1 MAGITALAM
10 DRLPLEHPT
19 RISAIVLTT
28 ALLLGLHILLGVVV
42 RPFILPLLWSTVLAV
57 STWPLYA
64 RARALVP
71 NRPWVAA
78 LGLSLLLGAVL
89 LAVAIPLPLELAGE
103 LHLLG
108 SNISSLNIETTIH
121 SMRDVPLVGEMLA
134 EQLSALLHDE
144 QGLKSLLASHQAE
157 LVRFATQAAKGAINT
172 VTVTIMALAGCYI
185 LYLHG
190 EGVIAEAIAIMKRLG
205 SQRAEYLVGYIG
217 ATVRGAAYSVIA
229 TAIAQGTL
237 AGIGYSIAGA
247 PLPLLLALC
256 TMVFSLIPFG
266 APLLYVPI
274 SAYLLFG
281 SGLPWYHG
289 VGLLVWG
296 IVVVST
302 VDNFLRSVLISQAT
316 QVSPVIVF
324 IGVVGG
330 VLSFGL
336 LGVFIGPAIIGIAT
350 TLWRDFAEGT

>member
-1 MAGITALAM
+1 ME
-10 DRLPLEHPT
+10 RLPIEHPT

-28 ALLLGLHILLGVVV
+28 ALLLGLHVLLAVVV
-42 RPFILPLLWSTVLAV
+42 RPFITPLLWSMVLAIA
-57 STWPLYA
+57 TWPLYV
-64 RARALVP
+64 RARSLVP
-71 NRPWVAA
+71 HRPLVAA
-78 LGLSLLLGAVL
+78 ISLSLVLGAVL
-89 LAVAIPLPLELAGE
+89 LAIAIPLPLELAGE
-103 LHLLG
+103 LHQLG
-108 SNISSLNIETTIH
+108 SNLSGLNIETTLL
-121 SMRDVPLVGEMLA
+121 SLRQVPVIGPMLT
-134 EQLSALLHDE
+134 EQLTALLHDE
-144 QGLKSLLASHQAE
+144 QGLRSLLASHQAE
-157 LVRFATQAAKGAINT
+157 LVRFATQAARGVIDT
-172 VTVTIMALAGCYI
+172 VSVTIMALAGCCI

-190 EGVIAEAIAIMKRLG
+190 EAVIAEATAIMRRLG
-205 SQRAEYLVGYIG
+205 SQRSEYLVGYIG

-256 TMVFSLIPFG
+256 TMVLSLIPFG
-266 APLLYVPI
+266 APFLYVPI
-274 SAYLLFG
+274 SAYLILG

-316 QVSPVIVF
+316 QVSPVLVF

-350 TLWRDFAEGT
+350 TLWRDFAEGA

>member
-1 MAGITALAM
+1 ME
-10 DRLPLEHPT
+10 RPPSEHPT
-19 RISAIVLTT
+19 RVSAIVLTT

-42 RPFILPLLWSTVLAV
+42 RPFIMPLLWSMVLAIA
-57 STWPLYA
+57 TWPVYV
-64 RARALVP
+64 RARAIVP
-71 NRPWVAA
+71 ARPWVAA
-78 LGLSLLLGAVL
+78 LALSLLLGAVL
-89 LAVAIPLPLELAGE
+89 LAITVPLPLELAGE
-103 LHLLG
+103 LHQLG
-108 SNISSLNIETTIH
+108 NNLSGLNIEATIR
-121 SMRDVPLVGEMLA
+121 SVREVPLLGPILTD
-134 EQLSALLHDE
+134 QLTALLHDE
-144 QGLKSLLASHQAE
+144 EGLKALLASHQAE
-157 LVRFATQAAKGAINT
+157 LVRFATQAARGVIET
-172 VTVTIMALAGCYI
+172 VTVTVMALAGCCI
-185 LYLHG
+185 FYLHG
-190 EGVIAEAIAIMKRLG
+190 ESMIAESTAIMKRLG
-205 SQRAEYLVGYIG
+205 SQRAEYLIGYIG

-237 AGIGYSIAGA
+237 AGIGYTVAGA

-274 SAYLLFG
+274 SAYLVFG

-289 VGLLVWG
+289 VGLLLWG

-302 VDNFLRSVLISQAT
+302 IDNFLRSVLISQAT

-336 LGVFIGPAIIGIAT
+336 LGVFIGPATIGVAT
-350 TLWRDFAEGT
+350 TLWRDFAEGE